1 MSVRV
6 TYDNKRS
13 DEKMKLIYLLSIL
26 SFSKQIDAN
35 LADYDFQ
42 EELFASGSFRPEDK
56 RKNAT
61 LKYLSS
67 STEDLVLLFKAEKEL
82 FREILKVF
90 ESVDVKT
97 QELINKYKEVIDF
110 EDSTEAYDYV
120 YHPVNSFHLLQ
131 RTTKWIPKLVKSIP
145 NLSFKFAFP
154 ASFDANVGAANGLA
168 DLLEHYGMDPME
180 ISQGKVT
187 DYQTGKVFM
196 ANSKMSSME
205 ILKVATAAKT
215 VKYYDDHVRW
225 CKAAL
230 EMAKL
235 EKRDK
240 KYLSN
245 IKKMITKAKAQCLKI
260 TYKVSVRK
268 FGGELVRK
276 VRM

>member
-1 MSVRV
+1 
-6 TYDNKRS
+6 
-13 DEKMKLIYLLSIL
+13 
-26 SFSKQIDAN
+26 
-35 LADYDFQ
+35 
-42 EELFASGSFRPEDK
+42 
-56 RKNAT
+56 
-61 LKYLSS
+61 
-67 STEDLVLLFKAEKEL
+67 
-82 FREILKVF
+82 
-90 ESVDVKT
+90 
-97 QELINKYKEVIDF
+97 
-110 EDSTEAYDYV
+110 
-120 YHPVNSFHLLQ
+120 
-131 RTTKWIPKLVKSIP
+131 
-145 NLSFKFAFP
+145 
-154 ASFDANVGAANGLA
+154 
-168 DLLEHYGMDPME
+168 MDPME

-268 FGGELVRK
+268 FWLEHSEKCELVRK
-276 VRM
+276 V